1 MKKHRIFVLLML
13 VFSTIEHLSAQST
26 DTMYVVKRHVVR
38 DTVYVRD
45 TVRVQDTIIIAD
57 YIHSEEFKQ
66 LFYELNGVNA
76 QTPPDSLEKLW
87 AQTVTFLE
95 NRVIQYE
102 QQNVSTMDSIKK
114 YGLAGLLLLGLNSL
128 APAQTEA
135 PQPVSAP
142 KTKTQSVLH
151 DSPFNGFHFG
161 YTLEADFVHPVEMT
175 SMSTGK
181 KTFSSVRYGG
191 RLGLECSYHFAD
203 YFGISAAL
211 DIGCIHLGTRG
222 INGEYFGLSMPLKF
236 EFHYPV
242 ADKLWITANAGVQLR
257 MPLETFFYGYDK
269 NDGAIIYDYYL
280 GPPVW
285 NSVHY
290 VSYRYNRHVFYAD
303 IMADVG
309 LYYQLPN
316 KNYLRFLLGLDIA
329 TTDFANGNV
338 LFMTNN
344 GTSPING
351 QYFSEYPSPTENQ
364 YVSKRNHYLY
374 FQLAYLHTFS
384 KHRAIKQA
392 QPHWSFDK
400 SLYRHEFRFGVSD
413 PFGLW
418 LLKNEQKNWL
428 QVGSIYAQIV
438 NENRPFTPVFSFDYH
453 FRASKWFWLGITT
466 GYSYYKGTV
475 DYAVN
480 YVVLENASIYSWQEK
495 EHQFVIMPEVRFS
508 YLNRPHLTLYSGLA
522 MGFLV
527 NRGNYY
533 RGTVDDQIWFDIVS
547 EATSSPQKI
556 HTSVFSAF
564 QLTAFGLKAGAK
576 HWFGSFEAGFG
587 IKGFANLGVGYEF

>member
-1 MKKHRIFVLLML
+1 MKRKNIVAFIILI
-13 VFSTIEHLSAQST
+13 FSTIGHLSAQST

-57 YIHSEEFKQ
+57 YIHSEEFKR
-66 LFYELNGVNA
+66 LFYELNGADA
-76 QTPPDSLEKLW
+76 QTPPDSLQKMW

-114 YGLAGLLLLGLNSL
+114 YGLAGLLLLGLNAL
-128 APAQTEA
+128 APAQTPSPSPA
-135 PQPVSAP
+135 TPHQ
-142 KTKTQSVLH
+142 TKVQKVLH

-161 YTLEADFVHPVEMT
+161 YTLEADIVHPVEMT
-175 SMSTGK
+175 SYSTEMRSY
-181 KTFSSVRYGG
+181 SSIRYGG
-191 RLGLECSYHFAD
+191 RFGLECSYHFAD
-203 YFGISAAL
+203 YFGVSSAL
-211 DIGCIHLGTRG
+211 DFGYIGRG
-222 INGEYFGLSMPLKF
+222 KSGIFYPYYGVSMPLKF

-242 ADKLWITANAGVQLR
+242 ADKLWVTANAGVQLR
-257 MPLETFFYGYDK
+257 MPWRTFFAGFDRNKGENVYNVYPHYAQGGYGNYK
-269 NDGAIIYDYYL
+269 
-280 GPPVW
+280 
-285 NSVHY
+285 
-290 VSYRYNRHVFYAD
+290 YNRYVFYAD

-316 KNYLRFLLGLDIA
+316 QDYLRFLLGLNIA
-329 TTDFANGNV
+329 TTDYGCGDV
-338 LFMTNN
+338 YIT
-344 GTSPING
+344 P
-351 QYFSEYPSPTENQ
+351 PTTVWGPQ
-364 YVSKRNHYLY
+364 WYYSSQRNHYLY
-374 FQLAYLHTFS
+374 FQIAYLHSFS
-384 KHRAIKQA
+384 KMRAIKQA
-392 QPHWSFDK
+392 QPHWNDGKTLS
-400 SLYRHEFRFGVSD
+400 RHEFRFGVSD
-413 PFGLW
+413 PLGLW

-480 YVVLENASIYSWQEK
+480 YVVLENAPIYSWQEK

>member
-1 MKKHRIFVLLML
+1 ML
-13 VFSTIEHLSAQST
+13 VFSTIEGLLAQSA

-128 APAQTEA
+128 APAQTPSPSPA
-135 PQPVSAP
+135 TPHQ
-142 KTKTQSVLH
+142 TKVQKVLH
-151 DSPFNGFHFG
+151 DSPFNGFHLG
-161 YTLEADFVHPVEMT
+161 YTVEADFVHPVEMT
-175 SMSTGK
+175 SCSTEMRSY
-181 KTFSSVRYGG
+181 SSIRYGG
-191 RLGLECSYHFAD
+191 RFGLECSYHFAD
-203 YFGISAAL
+203 YFGVSAAL
-211 DIGCIHLGTRG
+211 DFGCIGLDKTAICGGYMG
-222 INGEYFGLSMPLKF
+222 ISMPLKF
-236 EFHYPV
+236 EFHHPV

-257 MPLETFFYGYDK
+257 MPFETFLSGYNK
-269 NDGAIIYDYYL
+269 NGGAIIPNYHLDFGDPVEHIQYL
-280 GPPVW
+280 
-285 NSVHY
+285 
-290 VSYRYNRHVFYAD
+290 SYRYNRHVFYAD

-316 KNYLRFLLGLDIA
+316 QDYLRFLLGLNIA

-338 LFMTNN
+338 LFYTNN
-344 GTSPING
+344 GDGSQQFVEGPL
-351 QYFSEYPSPTENQ
+351 PTEKR
-364 YVSKRNHYLY
+364 YVSQRNHYLY
-374 FQLAYLHTFS
+374 FQIAYLHSFS
-384 KHRAIKQA
+384 KMRAIKQA

-480 YVVLENASIYSWQEK
+480 YVVLENAPIYSWQEK
-495 EHQFVIMPEVRFS
+495 EHQFIIMPEIRFS
-508 YLNRPHLTLYSGLA
+508 YLNRPHVTLYSGLA